1 MLGRGG
7 GTNYLG
13 LKKKWKNEKYTHTIT
28 TQWNEEMGFDW
39 HLTKSI
45 NLEPPKL
52 KPTWFKQLVVDGE
65 SLASRLKEC
74 ESSDSFGFETRWKS
88 DWILYHWKLPSSLS
102 LSLSLSLSALN
113 LLRSHWDLDW
123 IYWDPVR
130 SRQDLVRY
138 GPDHLRSTR
147 DLIDIRRNLVSTTL
161 AISSKTNRHPAKPK
175 MIWSVP
181 GVGPWRVY
189 FCSTRSSR
197 VGYELS
203 LNPIRHDLWTTLL

>member
-39 HLTKSI
+39 HLTKLI

-102 LSLSLSLSALN
+102 LSLSLSLCLKFVEISLGFGLD
-113 LLRSHWDLDW
+113 LLRSSEISSRSSEIWTRSFEIYERSHW
-123 IYWDPVR
+123 YPTK
-130 SRQDLVRY
+130 SRPHYFGNFFKNQ
-138 GPDHLRSTR
+138 PSSSQAKT
-147 DLIDIRRNLVSTTL
+147 DLIC
-161 AISSKTNRHPAKPK
+161 AWC
-175 MIWSVP
+175 WSVAS
-181 GVGPWRVY
+181 V
-189 FCSTRSSR
+189 F
-197 VGYELS
+197 
-203 LNPIRHDLWTTLL
+203 LLHSI

>member
-1 MLGRGG
+1 M
-7 GTNYLG
+7 G

-28 TQWNEEMGFDW
+28 TQWNQEMGLDW
-39 HLTKSI
+39 YLTKSI
-45 NLEPPKL
+45 LA
-52 KPTWFKQLVVDGE
+52 WFKQLVVDGE
-65 SLASRLKEC
+65 SPASRLKEC
-74 ESSDSFGFETRWKS
+74 KSSDSLGFETRWKS
-88 DWILYHWKLPSSLS
+88 DWILYHWKLPS
-102 LSLSLSLSALN
+102 SLSLSLSALN

-175 MIWSVP
+175 LIWSVP

-197 VGYELS
+197 VGYDLS
-203 LNPIRHDLWTTLL
+203 LNLIRHDLWTTLL

>member
-1 MLGRGG
+1 MVSLR
-7 GTNYLG
+7 
-13 LKKKWKNEKYTHTIT
+13 H
-28 TQWNEEMGFDW
+28 QDS
-39 HLTKSI
+39 KSASQVI
-45 NLEPPKL
+45 VLVL
-52 KPTWFKQLVVDGE
+52 KPDENRTE
-65 SLASRLKEC
+65 SC
-74 ESSDSFGFETRWKS
+74 IIGNC
-88 DWILYHWKLPSSLS
+88 HP

-175 MIWSVP
+175 LIWSVP

-203 LNPIRHDLWTTLL
+203 LNPIWHDLWTTLL